1 MTAAVGWAVVGPE
14 GVEVM
19 TIARSKAQAH
29 SRGQWYHMAV
39 GGEYGDDTL
48 AMAPGYRLARVRIEV
63 IEESDD
69 E

>member
-14 GVEVM
+14 GVVVDSVGQHPLHAKAWAERAGLRHWM
-19 TIARSKAQAH
+19 T
-29 SRGQWYHMAV
+29 
-39 GGEYGDDTL
+39 GDFND
-48 AMAPGYRLARVRIEV
+48 GYRLARVRIEV